1 MEDALKAT
9 PGTEYVTN
17 PVRLARTDL
26 RVVIDRAKAGLLGI
40 PTVEI
45 DRTVRLGLAG
55 LETGTLREGAGDA
68 RPIVVRLARAG
79 RASPAE
85 LERVHVSSMSGSLTP
100 LAQVADVEFE
110 RAVSEIQRHNRVRS
124 VTVTANVRTGYNTD
138 RVTRQVLARLA
149 PLALPSGYGIV
160 PAGEVESRPESFG
173 DP

>member
-1 MEDALKAT
+1 MRIEGASLDSLRAIAVQVEDALKAT
-9 PGTEYVTN
+9 PGTEYVTS

-100 LAQVADVEFE
+100 LAQVADGEFE
-110 RAVSEIQRHNRVRS
+110 RAGSELQGHNRVRR
-124 VTVTANVRTGYNTD
+124 ATGTPNGPTRDKSD
-138 RVTRQVLARLA
+138 RLTGPGPARA
-149 PLALPSGYGIV
+149 HPP
-160 PAGEVESRPESFG
+160 
-173 DP
+173 